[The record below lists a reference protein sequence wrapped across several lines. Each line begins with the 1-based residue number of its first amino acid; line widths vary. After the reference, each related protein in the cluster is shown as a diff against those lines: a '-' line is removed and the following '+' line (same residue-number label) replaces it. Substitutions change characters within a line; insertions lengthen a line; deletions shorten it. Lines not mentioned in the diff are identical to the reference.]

1 MVELTFEEVEKEEKA
16 KRLRAGGGKESE
28 TLSPPLQRI
37 AFVKRSLG
45 YYLSLMT
52 KKYDDLSV

>member
-1 MVELTFEEVEKEEKA
+1 MTIEEVEKEEKA

-37 AFVKRSLG
+37 AFVKRTLG